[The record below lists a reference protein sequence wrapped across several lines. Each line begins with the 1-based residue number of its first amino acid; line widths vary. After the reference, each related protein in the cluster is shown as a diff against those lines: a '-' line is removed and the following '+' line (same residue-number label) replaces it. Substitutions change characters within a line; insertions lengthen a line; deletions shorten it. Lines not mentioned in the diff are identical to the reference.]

1 MERASKARLPG
12 LSSQASARRKAARA
26 AKAKVPVPVPHLQ
39 AQILRSGF
47 GTYKSKRWFCLS
59 LGCVNSRVS
68 QRTAAGTSPRR
79 KWNYGAFLSLETFIQ
94 FFFSLSFGAET
105 RPSRLRFLQ
114 SLDSCGMVFCCG
126 RGWRD
131 GLPGPLMI
139 LDFIETNLFRGL
151 DD

>member
-1 MERASKARLPG
+1 MERPPPPKARLPG

-26 AKAKVPVPVPHLQ
+26 AKAKVPVPHRQ

-79 KWNYGAFLSLETFIQ
+79 KSNYGEFLSLETFIQ

-114 SLDSCGMVFCCG
+114 SLDSCGMVFAAGGDGVMAFQG
-126 RGWRD
+126 RS
-131 GLPGPLMI
+131 
-139 LDFIETNLFRGL
+139 
-151 DD
+151 